1 MKLLK
6 TKRLAHQ
13 EAVKRIINLNNS
25 TKQSEMIQ
33 MLMKKMFEMLIA
45 SITNLAKEQAKMQNN
60 LEIIQYSKD
69 LMNGW

>member
-1 MKLLK
+1 LFK

-25 TKQSEMIQ
+25 NKQSEMIQ

-45 SITNLAKEQAKMQNN
+45 SITNLAKEQSNMQKN
-60 LEIIQYSKD
+60 LEMIQYNKD
-69 LMNGW
+69 LMNGLF